1 MLLYNSSDIQKHIDK
16 EDLLGLV
23 QENGDILLLKNEYS
37 TDKGIISSYLWS
49 ELINKKENKANKTK
63 SPFDFEVDFSDLTK
77 TLDSVF
83 KTYKDTLNTK
93 DVKDFVE
100 KSIDNLDKAINTTIK
115 EFSNT
120 VKETKE
126 NIKDD
131 IYLTKLKT
139 IKILMEDLGFKGTS
153 CYEEI
158 LESIKC
164 IEEDLC

>member
-1 MLLYNSSDIQKHIDK
+1 MLLYNPSDIQKYIDK
-16 EDLLGLV
+16 EDLLGLL

-37 TDKGIISSYLWS
+37 NDKGIISLYLWS
-49 ELINKKENKANKTK
+49 VLIDKKANKTK
-63 SPFDFEVDFSDLTK
+63 SQFDFEVDFSDLIK
-77 TLDSVF
+77 EF
-83 KTYKDTLNTK
+83 KRYKDTLNTK

-139 IKILMEDLGFKGTS
+139 IKFLMEDIGFNDTS
-153 CYEEI
+153 CYKDI
-158 LESIKC
+158 LGSIEC